1 MRPGCFIMRFLSR
14 STTRN
19 QGVQMFRSGS
29 IIRTGIF
36 QLAALVVAFQLGHP
50 VPARGQAASATI
62 TGTVADA
69 QGGVLPGVTI
79 TVQNAESGT
88 VRTTVSEADGKYRV
102 PGLPS
107 GRYNVTAELPGF
119 QTVSIKDITLVI
131 NQEYT
136 RNLQLGLSTL
146 QESVTVTGEAP
157 IIQATKTE
165 VAAVVTQDQIEMLPA
180 PDRGTLSLSILLP
193 GVAVDTTRPKRNAT
207 NVGAGVTT
215 SATTYLVDGLSN
227 AVAKSGEQRHDIPES
242 AIREFSVHT
251 TQVPAQYGQRAG
263 GVVNIVTKSGTND
276 LHGDA
281 FEFFRNQQMTR
292 NDIFTQQQVD
302 AGRADPRYKRNQYGF
317 SVGGPVI
324 RNKLHYF
331 GTFERTREHSFFTV
345 PAPTQFYPSLA
356 GSFEGGSVSY
366 THLRAHETPE
376 HLVCRLLL

>member
-1 MRPGCFIMRFLSR
+1 
-14 STTRN
+14 
-19 QGVQMFRSGS
+19 
-29 IIRTGIF
+29 
-36 QLAALVVAFQLGHP
+36 
-50 VPARGQAASATI
+50 
-62 TGTVADA
+62 
-69 QGGVLPGVTI
+69 
-79 TVQNAESGT
+79 
-88 VRTTVSEADGKYRV
+88 
-102 PGLPS
+102 
-107 GRYNVTAELPGF
+107 VTAELPGF

-242 AIREFSVHT
+242 AVREFAVHT
-251 TQVPAQYGQRAG
+251 TQLPAQYGQRVG

-276 LHGDA
+276 LHGDT
-281 FEFFRNQQMTR
+281 FEYFRNQQMTR

-317 SVGGPVI
+317 SLGGPVI
-324 RNKLHYF
+324 KNKLHYF

-345 PAPTQFYPSLA
+345 NVPAQFYPSLA
-356 GSFEGGSVSY
+356 GSFEGGSF
-366 THLRAHETPE
+366 TNIAFLRGDYQMNPKQN
-376 HLVCRLLL
+376 LF